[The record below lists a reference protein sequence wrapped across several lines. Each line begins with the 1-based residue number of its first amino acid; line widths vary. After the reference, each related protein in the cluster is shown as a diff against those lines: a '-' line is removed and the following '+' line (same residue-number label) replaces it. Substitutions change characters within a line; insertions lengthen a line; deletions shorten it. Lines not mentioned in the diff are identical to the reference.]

1 MGFPRKKVY
10 PPVEDIIFF
19 EIGFQSQFYVEPPG
33 IFHFFALTPL
43 EILVF
48 PSNFD
53 IPPFEFQLLSLYP
66 LEISTEEGGFKFFL
80 EKTQCLIWW
89 FFLLLIYLHRYPYD
103 DTRVRLS
110 QRPGVEGSD
119 YINANYIDSYGCK
132 DYFIATQAP
141 LESTIGDF
149 WRMIWEQ
156 NCGTIVMLSK
166 EFEGQ
171 QVSL

>member
-1 MGFPRKKVY
+1 MKIHTKQCILQNNHFRKRY
-10 PPVEDIIFF
+10 WGHSPP
-19 EIGFQSQFYVEPPG
+19 PCLPK
-33 IFHFFALTPL
+33 
-43 EILVF
+43 
-48 PSNFD
+48 
-53 IPPFEFQLLSLYP
+53 LLRHCNVICVCSLF
-66 LEISTEEGGFKFFL
+66 S
-80 EKTQCLIWW
+80 
-89 FFLLLIYLHRYPYD
+89 YPYD
-103 DTRVRLS
+103 DTRVKLS

-132 DYFIATQAP
+132 DSFIATQAP

-171 QVSL
+171 QVCEYILFLSNLILQRFGSLPF

>member
-1 MGFPRKKVY
+1 MFM
-10 PPVEDIIFF
+10 F
-19 EIGFQSQFYVEPPG
+19 
-33 IFHFFALTPL
+33 
-43 EILVF
+43 
-48 PSNFD
+48 
-53 IPPFEFQLLSLYP
+53 
-66 LEISTEEGGFKFFL
+66 IS
-80 EKTQCLIWW
+80 
-89 FFLLLIYLHRYPYD
+89 YPYD

-171 QVSL
+171 QVSYINSFSRFNTSEVELV